1 MPFSSV
7 VLVGAALAVGL
18 FVLNPRTLQWRA
30 WRAMVTPL
38 ASIIGSGFLV
48 AAPILSHIAGVWA
61 FAAMMALCGLAIFF
75 GGAVR
80 HNIRHVQPL
89 LERGAAP
96 ALVGGIERAS
106 ELALTL
112 SYFVSVAY
120 YLNLFAAFAL
130 KGAGVVDPTLIRI
143 GSTIVIGAIGFLGV
157 RRGLSALERVEFW
170 AVGLK
175 LSIIAGL
182 LAALLFV
189 VSGRVFD
196 GVQVVPAL
204 APVGGMEELRILLGL
219 VILVQGFETSRY
231 LGAAYKSEMRINT
244 MLGAQLLASAIY
256 ISFIVLSTP
265 FFDSQLP
272 AVGGET
278 QIVNMLMPLG
288 VLVAPAIILMALAS
302 QLSAAVAD
310 LNGAG
315 GLISET
321 SGKRLSVA
329 LGYGVTAAA
338 AIVITWMGNI
348 YEIITYASK
357 AFVLYYGLQSV
368 QAGLSAYTSRHRGG
382 ALWAIIYWGGAALA
396 LVIVL
401 FAVPVQA

>member
-1 MPFSSV
+1 MPISSL
-7 VLVGAALAVGL
+7 VLVGGAIAVGL
-18 FVLNPRTLQWRA
+18 FVLNPRTLHWRT

-61 FAAMMALCGLAIFF
+61 FAAMAALCLVAIFF

-96 ALVGGIERAS
+96 PIVSGLERAS

-130 KGAGVVDPTLIRI
+130 KGVGVVDPNLIRI
-143 GSTIVIGAIGFLGV
+143 GSTLIIGGVGVLGV

-175 LSIIAGL
+175 LSIIGGL
-182 LAALLFV
+182 LAALFYV
-189 VSGRVFD
+189 VSGRLFS
-196 GVQVVPAL
+196 GIPVVPAL
-204 APVGGMEELRILLGL
+204 VPVGGMEEVRILLGL
-219 VILVQGFETSRY
+219 LILVQGFETSRY
-231 LGAAYKSEMRINT
+231 LGSAYKSEMRIKT
-244 MLGAQLLASAIY
+244 MLGAQLLATAIY
-256 ISFIVLSTP
+256 LSFMVLSTP
-265 FFDSQLP
+265 FFDPELP
-272 AVGGET
+272 SVGGET
-278 QIVNMLMPLG
+278 QIVNMLSPLG
-288 VLVAPAIILMALAS
+288 VVAPAIIVMALAS

-321 SGKRLSVA
+321 SNKRLTVA

-338 AIVITWMGNI
+338 AIAITWLGNI

-368 QAGLSAYTSRHRGG
+368 QAGVSAFTSRHRGG
-382 ALWAIIYWGGAALA
+382 AVWAFVYWAGALFA
-396 LVIVL
+396 LVVVL